1 MKTVGDKLEAF
12 TVTAAKPGFN
22 HPEENGESAFQEITE
37 QTFATKWKVI
47 YFYPKD
53 FTSDCATE
61 IVGFARLRKEFEAR
75 DTMLIGGSCDNEH
88 VKLAWRREDKDLDRL
103 NHFSFGDV
111 KGELIDMLGVR
122 DKDEGVALRA
132 TFVVDP
138 DNTIQHVSVDNLNVG
153 RNPDEILRVLDALQ
167 TGQMCLSGRPV
178 GGTTLQ
184 VR

>member
-22 HPEENGESAFQEITE
+22 DPEENGVPAFQEITE
-37 QTFATKWKVI
+37 QTFSTKWKII

-53 FTSDCATE
+53 FTLVCATE
-61 IVGFARLRKEFEAR
+61 IVGFARLQQAFEDRGAVL
-75 DTMLIGGSCDNEH
+75 MGGSCDNEC
-88 VKLAWRREDKDLDRL
+88 VKLAWRRENKDLDRL
-103 NHFSFGDV
+103 NHYAFGDV
-111 KGELIDMLGVR
+111 KGELIDQLGVR
-122 DKDEGVALRA
+122 DKEEGVALRA

-138 DNTIQHVSVDNLNVG
+138 DNTIQHVSVDNLDVG

-167 TGQMCLSGRPV
+167 TGKACASGRPV
-178 GGTTLQ
+178 GGATLQ